1 MKNVSRHKLRL
12 QRYTLPLA
20 LIMEAAGTIFF
31 FMDAIRLNTMAT
43 ILSFGSFGMQPP
55 KFHALYN
62 HAVQLGFLL
71 IFAGI
76 ILHVNSIWLKL
87 RESGHLGR

>member
-1 MKNVSRHKLRL
+1 MKNESRHKLRL
-12 QRYTLPLA
+12 QCYTLELA
-20 LIMEAAGTIFF
+20 LVMEAAGAIFF

-43 ILSFGSFGMQPP
+43 ILSYASFAVEPP
-55 KFHALYN
+55 KFHALYD

-76 ILHVNSIWLKL
+76 ILHVNSIWLEL

>member
-1 MKNVSRHKLRL
+1 MA
-12 QRYTLPLA
+12 LA
-20 LIMEAAGTIFF
+20 LVMEALGTIFF
-31 FMDAIRLNTMAT
+31 FMDAIRLNTMAA
-43 ILSFGSFGMQPP
+43 ILSYASFGLEPP
-55 KFHALYN
+55 TFHALYD

-87 RESGHLGR
+87 RESVTYVQG